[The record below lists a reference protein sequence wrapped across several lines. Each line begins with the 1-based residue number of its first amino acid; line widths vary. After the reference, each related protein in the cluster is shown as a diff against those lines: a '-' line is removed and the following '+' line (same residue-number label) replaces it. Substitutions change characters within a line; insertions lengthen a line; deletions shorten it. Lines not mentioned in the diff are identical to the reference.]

1 MLLDD
6 GQLACLNYGLTLVV
20 SKNFSTIFETYTPVF
35 FSIALKAR
43 PRLFKHWTALS
54 TGSMDNI
61 IHLSNN
67 STQVFLWTR
76 LFCLQVSASL
86 LQ

>member
-20 SKNFSTIFETYTPVF
+20 SKNFSTIFETFTPVF

-43 PRLFKHWTALS
+43 PPLVE
-54 TGSMDNI
+54 I
-61 IHLSNN
+61 QYI
-67 STQVFLWTR
+67 
-76 LFCLQVSASL
+76 
-86 LQ
+86 